1 MSVLHGQE
9 SLHSAQAQ
17 AVTSLHPI
25 PQRAP
30 EAKHNAEE
38 KCERPVRLEEGR
50 QRSFE
55 TRTWIADQMAS
66 SRACIWLALVV
77 CDNALYST
85 PQAFDIDIVRCRV
98 TFSCFSR

>member
-1 MSVLHGQE
+1 MGKSRCTQHKHKQSPVYNTFLKEH
-9 SLHSAQAQ
+9 
-17 AVTSLHPI
+17 
-25 PQRAP
+25 P
-30 EAKHNAEE
+30 EAKHDAEE
-38 KCERPVRLEEGR
+38 KCERPVRVERDR

-55 TRTWIADQMAS
+55 TRTWTTDQMAS

-77 CDNALYST
+77 CDSALYST